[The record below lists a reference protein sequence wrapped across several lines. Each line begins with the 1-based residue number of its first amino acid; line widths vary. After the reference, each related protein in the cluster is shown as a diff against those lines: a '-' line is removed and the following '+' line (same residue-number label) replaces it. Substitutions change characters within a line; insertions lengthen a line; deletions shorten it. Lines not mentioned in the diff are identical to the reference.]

1 MFKDLVKISTKGMT
15 REEWEID
22 RRSRKTIG
30 GSEAG
35 TVVGLNHFGS
45 LYALWADKSGLLAP
59 IEDNEAMRLGRDLEE
74 YVAKRFTEATGKR
87 VRREN
92 AILLHPRYPFAHANL
107 DRVIVGEDAVL
118 ECKTTSAL
126 NTKIFKSGEFPVR
139 YYAQCV
145 HYLMVFGAQ
154 RCYLAVLILGKE
166 FKWYVLERDE
176 EEIAALAE
184 AEERF
189 YNDHILTGIPPAPDG
204 ARATSNAIDEEFSD
218 SNDETVDLGQFET
231 LFSEYDALTLNI
243 KALETQRD
251 NIVNNIKEHMK
262 EAGRGE
268 SASYSVSW
276 RSQERRTFDRKSF
289 EKSYASIDLSP
300 FYKVSTSRTFRI
312 TKKEVS

>member
-1 MFKDLVKISTKGMT
+1 MIKNLTRISTKGMT
-15 REEWEID
+15 RAEWESD

-45 LYALWADKSGLLAP
+45 LYALWAEKSGMLAP
-59 IEDNEAMRLGRDLEE
+59 ISDNESMRLGRDLESC
-74 YVAKRFTEATGKR
+74 VAERFTEETGKR

-92 AILLHPRYPFAHANL
+92 AILLNPAYPFAHANL

-126 NTKIFKSGEFPVR
+126 NTRIFRGKEFPVR

-145 HYLMVFGAQ
+145 HYLMVTGAQ

-166 FKWYVLERDE
+166 FKWYCLERDE
-176 EEIAALAE
+176 DEIAALAE

-189 YNDHILTGIPPAPDG
+189 YNDHILAGIPPTPDG
-204 ARATSNAIDEEFSD
+204 TRATTEAINEAFGV
-218 SNDETVDLGQFET
+218 SNDETVDLRSFET
-231 LFSEYDALTLNI
+231 LFTQYDTLTDQI
-243 KALETQRD
+243 KALEKQREY
-251 NIVNNIKEHMK
+251 IVNNIKEYMK

-268 SASYSVSW
+268 SARYSVSW
-276 RSQERRTFDRKSF
+276 KTQERKTFDRKSF
-289 EKSYASIDLSP
+289 EKAYASIDLSP
-300 FYKVSTSRTFRI
+300 FYKVSSSRTFRI
-312 TKKEVS
+312 TKKEIS